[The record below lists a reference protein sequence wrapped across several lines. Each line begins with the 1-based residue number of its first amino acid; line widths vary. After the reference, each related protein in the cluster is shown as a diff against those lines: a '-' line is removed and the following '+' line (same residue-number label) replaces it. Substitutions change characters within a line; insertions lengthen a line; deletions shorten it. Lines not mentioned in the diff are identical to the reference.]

1 MFGSMLGCAGTNE
14 NKVTEQTQSS
24 ETIGWKR
31 YAAEQNPVTL
41 NWYINYSWFTMD
53 WGKNMVSKQITKD
66 TGVNINITFAN

>member
-24 ETIGWKR
+24 ETIGWKK

-53 WGKNMVSKQITKD
+53 WG
-66 TGVNINITFAN
+66 